1 MSRNQL
7 VSVYI
12 TTCNR
17 LEKLKK
23 ALASVQNQ
31 TYTNIE
37 IIVADDSSSDGTE
50 AYMCRYIKEFDNVKY
65 IRNNERKGACINRN
79 NAISLAQG
87 YFITGLDDDDEFTN
101 NRVELFI
108 ENWDDKYSFLC
119 ANYYNVYDEEKF
131 LAFSKKQKNR
141 EYNYKNLLFHNV
153 ATNQVFTKTDYLK
166 SINGFSPEMRRLQ
179 DWDTWL
185 RLAYLQG
192 QFLFLKECTYY
203 MHHQTKAEVERVSN
217 SYSIDK
223 ALEDFLKKNKKIF
236 GWRFHQRMCYVNYLQ
251 KKLTLVGAIYWS
263 MVEFNPLNFIR
274 YFTQK

>member
-50 AYMCRYIKEFDNVKY
+50 AYMCRYIKEFNNIKY

-87 YFITGLDDDDEFTN
+87 YFITGLDDDDEFTKIGLN
-101 NRVELFI
+101 SLLKIGTINILFMCEL
-108 ENWDDKYSFLC
+108 
-119 ANYYNVYDEEKF
+119 
-131 LAFSKKQKNR
+131 
-141 EYNYKNLLFHNV
+141 
-153 ATNQVFTKTDYLK
+153 
-166 SINGFSPEMRRLQ
+166 LQ
-179 DWDTWL
+179 CL
-185 RLAYLQG
+185 
-192 QFLFLKECTYY
+192 
-203 MHHQTKAEVERVSN
+203 
-217 SYSIDK
+217 
-223 ALEDFLKKNKKIF
+223 
-236 GWRFHQRMCYVNYLQ
+236 
-251 KKLTLVGAIYWS
+251 
-263 MVEFNPLNFIR
+263 
-274 YFTQK
+274 